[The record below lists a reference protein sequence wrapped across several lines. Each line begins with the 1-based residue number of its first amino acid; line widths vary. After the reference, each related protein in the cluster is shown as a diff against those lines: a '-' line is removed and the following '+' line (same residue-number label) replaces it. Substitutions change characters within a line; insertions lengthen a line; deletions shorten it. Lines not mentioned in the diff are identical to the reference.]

1 MLVKAFAPLL
11 AQHSRTYYRTPVWV
25 NVNGNRDRFSV
36 WVGDNMARYFN
47 RDDLPD
53 EVKIKL
59 AMASASNFP
68 AVNYR
73 TDNMVMSDPNKFY
86 MAVLPPELEHL
97 HDVGWKMSP
106 SCYCLIL
113 SSELIFKLRGECNDT
128 GRQGKS
134 ASQED
139 TG

>member
-53 EVKIKL
+53 EVKVKL
-59 AMASASNFP
+59 AMASTSNIL
-68 AVNYR
+68 VNYR

-106 SCYCLIL
+106 NCYCLIL
-113 SSELIFKLRGECNDT
+113 SSELIFKLRGACNDT
-128 GRQGKS
+128 GRESKS
-134 ASQED
+134 ASEEAI
-139 TG
+139 G